1 MIEIVNR
8 REVWTLLERSVW
20 ALLYRWRWAWAL
32 GISFRSPLLP
42 LGSGLCS
49 AQTEL
54 TYIENSLPLSGG
66 K

>member
-1 MIEIVNR
+1 MDVVR
-8 REVWTLLERSVW
+8 KVCLGF
-20 ALLYRWRWAWAL
+20 ALPLAL
-32 GISFRSPLLP
+32 GMGISFRSPLLP